1 MLPCLLPTVANGHLQ
16 WSPLLGLKRAEEALN
31 QTRVE
36 INDTRAE
43 IIKLTNELRGEPQPD
58 KDAVKF
64 LRQSILSKEN
74 LLVQRSEKENLLLQQ
89 QSQRGEYP
97 LSSPTLRPLQHVGI
111 STLTITPRMVTLT
124 VLISHLSSF
133 QVLLFSV

>member
-1 MLPCLLPTVANGHLQ
+1 MVTSTL
-16 WSPLLGLKRAEEALN
+16 EEALN

-58 KDAVKF
+58 KDTVKF

-97 LSSPTLRPLQHVGI
+97 L
-111 STLTITPRMVTLT
+111 
-124 VLISHLSSF
+124 
-133 QVLLFSV
+133 

>member
-1 MLPCLLPTVANGHLQ
+1 MVTSTL
-16 WSPLLGLKRAEEALN
+16 EEALN

-43 IIKLTNELRGEPQPD
+43 IIELTNELRGEPQPD
-58 KDAVKF
+58 KDTVKF

-97 LSSPTLRPLQHVGI
+97 Q
-111 STLTITPRMVTLT
+111 
-124 VLISHLSSF
+124 
-133 QVLLFSV
+133 

>member
-1 MLPCLLPTVANGHLQ
+1 MVTSTL
-16 WSPLLGLKRAEEALN
+16 EEALN

-36 INDTRAE
+36 FNDTRAE
-43 IIKLTNELRGEPQPD
+43 IIELTNELRGEPQPD
-58 KDAVKF
+58 KDTVKF

-97 LSSPTLRPLQHVGI
+97 Q
-111 STLTITPRMVTLT
+111 
-124 VLISHLSSF
+124 
-133 QVLLFSV
+133 

>member
-1 MLPCLLPTVANGHLQ
+1 MVTSTL
-16 WSPLLGLKRAEEALN
+16 EEALN

-43 IIKLTNELRGEPQPD
+43 IIELTNELRGEPQPD
-58 KDAVKF
+58 KDTVKF
-64 LRQSILSKEN
+64 LRQSILSKES
-74 LLVQRSEKENLLLQQ
+74 LLIQQKRESLLIQQ

-97 LSSPTLRPLQHVGI
+97 QQFPTLRPLQHVGI

>member
-1 MLPCLLPTVANGHLQ
+1 MVTSTL
-16 WSPLLGLKRAEEALN
+16 EEALI

-43 IIKLTNELRGEPQPD
+43 IVELTNLLRGDPQPD
-58 KDAVKF
+58 EETVKF
-64 LRQSILSKEN
+64 LQKSILS
-74 LLVQRSEKENLLLQQ
+74 LREKENLLIQQKRESLLIQQ

-97 LSSPTLRPLQHVGI
+97 LQFPTLRPLQHVGV

-124 VLISHLSSF
+124 ALISHLSSF